1 MYLIDK
7 SNNRINKIEQTTFKK
22 EGFTERKHLQEWVA
36 NNPDCLQEPLLVIQK
51 EYNGFPDTNERL
63 DLLALDKDGNL
74 VIIENKLDSSGKDV
88 MWQVIKY
95 TSYCSTL
102 TPSEIEEMYQQ
113 YLDGQGRNEIAKDAI
128 DEFLDFNREI
138 VLNAD
143 NSQRIIMIAGEYRK
157 EVTSSVLWLLNYG
170 IRIQC
175 FKATPFRLGE
185 QLFMNLDLII
195 PIKESADYV
204 ISMAK
209 KSREKKVIQ
218 EENKER
224 SMERKN
230 FWSMYLAEVNKV
242 SDVYKNVS
250 AGNSAWIGAGCGHS
264 SLSMNSVVTGKYV
277 KIEVYINSGEK
288 EYNKQLF
295 DFLFS
300 KKQIIEEQFD
310 GVLEWERM
318 DDKVTCRI
326 KCQKDNVSV
335 FNTENHKSMIDF
347 LCKSVP
353 KFQKAFEIPIK
364 ELKSK
369 LH

>member
-22 EGFTERKHLQEWVA
+22 QGLTERKHLQEWIA
-36 NNPDCLQEPLLVIQK
+36 NNPDCLQEPLLIIQK
-51 EYNGFPDTNERL
+51 EFNGFLETNERL

-74 VIIENKLDSSGKDV
+74 VIIENKLDDTGRDV

-95 TSYCSTL
+95 ASYCSTL
-102 TPSEIEEMYQQ
+102 TPSEIIDIFQR
-113 YLDGQGRNEIAKDAI
+113 YLDGRGSKENAKDVI
-128 DEFLDFNREI
+128 DEFLDLNRDI
-138 VLNAD
+138 VLNSD
-143 NSQRIIMIAGEYRK
+143 NSQRIIMIAGEFRK
-157 EVTSSVLWLLNYG
+157 EVTSSVMWLLNNG

-175 FKATPFRLGE
+175 YKAIPFILGD
-185 QLFMNLDLII
+185 QLLLNMDLII

-209 KSREKKVIQ
+209 KSREKQGIQ
-218 EENKER
+218 EEIKEQ
-224 SMERKN
+224 SMDRKN
-230 FWSMYLAEVNKV
+230 FWISYLTEINKV
-242 SDVYKNVS
+242 TDLYKNVS

-277 KIEVYINSGEK
+277 KFEIYINSGEK
-288 EYNKQLF
+288 EYNKRLF
-295 DFLFS
+295 DFLYS
-300 KKQIIEEQFD
+300 KKQIIEEEF
-310 GVLEWERM
+310 GGLLVWERM

-326 KCQKDNVSV
+326 KSQKDNVSV
-335 FNTENHKSMIDF
+335 FSTENHKTMIEF

-364 ELKSK
+364 ELKAK
-369 LH
+369 LT

>member
-22 EGFTERKHLQEWVA
+22 QGLTERKHLQEWIA
-36 NNPDCLQEPLLVIQK
+36 NNPDCLQEPLLIIQK
-51 EYNGFPDTNERL
+51 EFNGFLETNERL

-74 VIIENKLDSSGKDV
+74 VIIENKLDDTGRDV

-95 TSYCSTL
+95 ASYCSTL
-102 TPSEIEEMYQQ
+102 TPSEIIDIFQR
-113 YLDGQGRNEIAKDAI
+113 YLDGRGSKENAKDVI
-128 DEFLDFNREI
+128 DEFLDLNRDI
-138 VLNAD
+138 VLNSD
-143 NSQRIIMIAGEYRK
+143 NSQRIIMIAGEFRK
-157 EVTSSVLWLLNYG
+157 EVTSSVMWLLNNG

-175 FKATPFRLGE
+175 YKAIPFILGD
-185 QLFMNLDLII
+185 QLLLNMDLII

-209 KSREKKVIQ
+209 KSREKQGIQ
-218 EENKER
+218 KEIKEQ
-224 SMERKN
+224 SMDRKN
-230 FWSMYLAEVNKV
+230 FWISYLTEINKV
-242 SDVYKNVS
+242 TDLYKNVS

-277 KIEVYINSGEK
+277 KFEIYINSGEK

-300 KKQIIEEQFD
+300 KKQIIEEQFS
-310 GVLEWERM
+310 GLLEWERM

-335 FNTENHKSMIDF
+335 FNTENHKSMIEF